1 MSLCV
6 SETTPRKKEKIQIP
20 DFHIVCL
27 FFFLNLNTRPEC
39 VKVLFNLLVFKEL
52 YDDDLCTSF
61 FRREQMVCLPSE
73 TLDCRE
79 LLDWGKGRNK
89 QGNQHVL

>member
-1 MSLCV
+1 V
-6 SETTPRKKEKIQIP
+6 SPRQHQEKKKKYKFPI
-20 DFHIVCL
+20 FTLFV

-73 TLDCRE
+73 TLDYRE

>member
-1 MSLCV
+1 M
-6 SETTPRKKEKIQIP
+6 
-20 DFHIVCL
+20 
-27 FFFLNLNTRPEC
+27 
-39 VKVLFNLLVFKEL
+39 LFNLLVFKEL